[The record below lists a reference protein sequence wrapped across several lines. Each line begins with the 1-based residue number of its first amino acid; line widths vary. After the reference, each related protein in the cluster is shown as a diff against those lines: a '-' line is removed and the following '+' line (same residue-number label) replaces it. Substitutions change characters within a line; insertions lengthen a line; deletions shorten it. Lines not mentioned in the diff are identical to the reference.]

1 MANRWGNNG
10 NRDFI
15 FSSSKIT
22 ADGDCSHEMKRC
34 LHLGRKAMTKVDS
47 VLKSRDITLLTKV
60 HLVKAMV
67 FPVVLYGWESWNI
80 KKIEH
85 WRIDA
90 FELWCWRRL
99 LRVPCTARR
108 SSQSIL
114 KKISPDYSLEGLML
128 KLKLQYLA
136 TWCEELTHWKKPWCW
151 ESLKVGGKGDDGGW
165 DGWMASLTRW
175 KWVWVNSG
183 SLWWLG
189 NPGLLQSMRSQRVG
203 HNWMTELNWKGTKES
218 LNESERGKWKAG
230 LKINIQKT
238 KIMAC
243 GPITSWQIDGG
254 KNGNSDRFYFLGLQN
269 NCRWW
274 LQPWN
279 EKTLAPW
286 KKSYGQARQHIK
298 KQRHYFANKGPYSQ
312 TYGFPVVM
320 YRCENWTIKKAKG
333 LMFSNCGVGEDSWVS
348 LGQQG
353 DQTNLSNW
361 NQPIYSLEVMMLSVS
376 V

>member
-1 MANRWGNNG
+1 MGKEG
-10 NRDFI
+10 KECQTLFLV
-15 FSSSKIT
+15 SKST

-114 KKISPDYSLEGLML
+114 KKISPDYSLEGPML

-136 TWCEELTHWKKPWCW
+136 TWCEELTHWKKPWYW

-165 DGWMASLTRW
+165 DGWMASLTQW

-203 HNWMTELNWKGTKES
+203 HNWVTELNWKGTKES
-218 LNESERGKWKAG
+218 LNESERRKWK
-230 LKINIQKT
+230 
-238 KIMAC
+238 
-243 GPITSWQIDGG
+243 SWLENQHS
-254 KNGNSDRFYFLGLQN
+254 KN
-269 NCRWW
+269 
-274 LQPWN
+274 
-279 EKTLAPW
+279 
-286 KKSYGQARQHIK
+286 
-298 KQRHYFANKGPYSQ
+298 
-312 TYGFPVVM
+312 
-320 YRCENWTIKKAKG
+320 
-333 LMFSNCGVGEDSWVS
+333 
-348 LGQQG
+348 
-353 DQTNLSNW
+353 
-361 NQPIYSLEVMMLSVS
+361 
-376 V
+376 